1 MLLSLDSSQFNIAGV
16 SETKQY
22 SLVFAKEASAALV
35 EAASPG
41 PCIRVT
47 SRAEFISAVIKHHPA
62 VAFVDLDLLPQV
74 EGVAPRV
81 AVAGL
86 FEDTRA
92 NAVRTLVA
100 FPWLSHLVAS
110 AMLGTPQAR
119 AHIEALLERI
129 EAGPPLS
136 PVGPGG
142 TGRVALLGSST
153 RREARFERMR
163 EFMSVR
169 GVPTRSIAACSDIAE
184 ELVTNALY
192 DAPVEAGYFKGPVE
206 RTTSI
211 ELPPEHACEISY
223 GLEGSTAFVRVRDP
237 FGALKRPR
245 LLGVLK
251 RCTSAGVLMDESR
264 GGAGLGLWRIFS
276 TASTVDITVI
286 PGSLTDILARVDTK
300 RGRSV
305 GKQLLAVH
313 LFFPEEHPLEGV
325 HGRFAAD
332 HDHDLMDDS
341 FTAMFVA

>member
-1 MLLSLDSSQFNIAGV
+1 VLLSLVSSQFNIAGV

-22 SLVFAKEASAALV
+22 SLVFAKEASATLIL
-35 EAASPG
+35 AACPG
-41 PCIRVT
+41 PCVRVT
-47 SRAEFISAVIKHHPA
+47 SRAEFMQAVIRHHPA

-81 AVAGL
+81 AIVGI

-92 NAVRTLVA
+92 NAVRTLIA
-100 FPWLSHLVAS
+100 YPWLSHLIAS
-110 AMLGTPQAR
+110 ALLPTPEAR
-119 AHIEALLERI
+119 VHIEALFERLED
-129 EAGPPLS
+129 GPPQY

-142 TGRVALLGSST
+142 VGRVALLGSSV

-163 EFMSVR
+163 EFMAAR
-169 GVPTRSIAACSDIAE
+169 GVPTRSIASCSDIAE

-192 DAPVEAGYFKGPVE
+192 DAPVEAGYFKSAVE
-206 RTTSI
+206 RTTGI

-223 GLEGSTAFVRVRDP
+223 GMEGTIAFIRVRDP
-237 FGALKRPR
+237 FGALKRSR

-251 RCTSAGVLMDESR
+251 RCTSSGVLLDESR
-264 GGAGLGLWRIFS
+264 GGAGLGLWRVFS
-276 TASTVDITVI
+276 TATTVDITVI
-286 PGSLTDILARVDTK
+286 PGNLTDILARVETR
-300 RGRSV
+300 RGRSI
-305 GKQLLAVH
+305 GKQLLAAH
-313 LFFPEEHPLEGV
+313 LFFPDEQAYKGA

>member
-16 SETKQY
+16 SVTKQY

-41 PCIRVT
+41 PCIRVA
-47 SRAEFISAVIKHHPA
+47 SRAELISAVREHHPA
-62 VAFVDLDLLPQV
+62 VAFVDLDLLPQL
-74 EGVAPRV
+74 EGMAPRI
-81 AVAGL
+81 AVVGIL
-86 FEDTRA
+86 EDTRV

-100 FPWLSHLVAS
+100 HPWLSHLVAS
-110 AMLGTPQAR
+110 ALLASPQAR
-119 AHIEALLERI
+119 DHIVALLERL
-129 EAGPPLS
+129 ESGPPQY

-163 EFMSVR
+163 EFMSAR
-169 GVPTRSIAACSDIAE
+169 GVPMRAITSCSDIAE

-192 DAPVEAGYFKGPVE
+192 DAPVEAGYFTAPVE
-206 RTTSI
+206 RTTCI

-223 GLEGSTAFVRVRDP
+223 GMEESTAFVRVRDP

-245 LLGVLK
+245 LLNVLK
-251 RCTSAGVLMDESR
+251 RCTSAGVLLDESR

-286 PGSLTDILARVDTK
+286 PGSLTDILARVDMK

-313 LFFPEEHPLEGV
+313 LFFPSEHAADGA

-341 FTAMFVA
+341 FTAMHVA

>member
-1 MLLSLDSSQFNIAGV
+1 M

-22 SLVFAKEASAALV
+22 SLVFAKEASAELIR
-35 EAASPG
+35 ASCPG
-41 PCIRVT
+41 PCVRVT
-47 SRAEFISAVIKHHPA
+47 TRAEYMQAVIRYHPA

-74 EGVAPRV
+74 DGVAPRIV
-81 AVAGL
+81 IVGI

-100 FPWLSHLVAS
+100 YPWLSHLIAS
-110 AMLGTPQAR
+110 ALLPTP
-119 AHIEALLERI
+119 
-129 EAGPPLS
+129 EAGAHLAALFERLADGPPQY

-142 TGRVALLGSST
+142 VGRVALLGSST

-163 EFMSVR
+163 EFMAAR
-169 GVPTRSIAACSDIAE
+169 GVPMRAVMSCSDIAE

-192 DAPVEAGYFKGPVE
+192 DAPVEAGYFPSAVE
-206 RTTSI
+206 RTSGI

-223 GLEGSTAFVRVRDP
+223 GMEDSTAFVRVRDP
-237 FGALKRPR
+237 FGALKRAR
-245 LLGVLK
+245 LLNVLK
-251 RCTSAGVLMDESR
+251 RCTSSGVALDESR

-276 TASTVDITVI
+276 TATTVDITVI
-286 PGSLTDILARVDTK
+286 PGNLTDILARVDLK

-313 LFFPEEHPLEGV
+313 LFFPAEHAHDGT